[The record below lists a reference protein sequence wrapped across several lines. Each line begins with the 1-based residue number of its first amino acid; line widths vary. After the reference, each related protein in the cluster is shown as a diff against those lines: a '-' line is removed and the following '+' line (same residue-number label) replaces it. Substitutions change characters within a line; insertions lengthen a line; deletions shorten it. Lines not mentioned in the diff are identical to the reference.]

1 MFKGKKV
8 KVRLKTEQKMKA
20 FVGEIIDTD
29 ANWIRIKG
37 RFYLVVKGE
46 TTPRVDE
53 EKRELGI
60 PLNNISLMRI
70 LPDDLDLDNL
80 QYTVQDNR
88 LIVDT
93 KESFPISID
102 E

>member
-8 KVRLKTEQKMKA
+8 KVRLKSEQKVKA
-20 FVGEIIDTD
+20 FVGEIIDMD

-46 TTPRVDE
+46 TKPRVDE

-60 PLNNISLMRI
+60 PLNNISVMRV

-80 QYTVQDNR
+80 QYTVRDNR